1 MTARSSNFRTSPGV
15 MRRLACMT
23 YETLLLLGILAIA
36 LLLPHVLIGHWLHRV
51 ATPLL
56 LWAHLFLVLLAYF
69 CWFWTHGGQTLA
81 MKTWRMRVV
90 DRSGRPIRPLH
101 ALVRYVLC
109 WPSIGLFGA
118 GLLWAVID
126 RDGQFLH
133 DRLAGTRIIPD

>member
-1 MTARSSNFRTSPGV
+1 
-15 MRRLACMT
+15 MT

-69 CWFWTHGGQTLA
+69 CWFWTHDGQTLA

-90 DRSGRPIRPLH
+90 DCSGRSLRPLH
-101 ALVRYVLC
+101 ALLRYVLC
-109 WPSIGLFGA
+109 WPSIGFFGV
-118 GLLWAVID
+118 GLLWAFLD

-133 DRLAGTRIIPD
+133 DRLAGTRIIPA